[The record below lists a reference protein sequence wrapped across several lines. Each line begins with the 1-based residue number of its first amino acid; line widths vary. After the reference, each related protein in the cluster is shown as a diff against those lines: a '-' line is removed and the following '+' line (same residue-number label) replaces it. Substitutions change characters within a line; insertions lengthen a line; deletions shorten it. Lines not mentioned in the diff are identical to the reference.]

1 MTAKKKELIVTS
13 ALPYANGPLHF
24 GHLLE
29 HIQTDIWVRSQRIIG
44 NDCIYLC
51 ASDAHGTPIMMKA
64 EEENVSPEK
73 LVKKYMKEHKNTLE
87 KFQVN
92 HDCYYQTHSEENKK
106 YSELIYNNALKNGY
120 ISKQNIKQLFDQER
134 NLFLADRYV
143 QGTCP
148 KCNASKQYGDNCD
161 ACGAK
166 YEATELLNPISIFS
180 NKPPIIKE
188 SEHLFFS
195 LTKLESEIKEW
206 IDKSSLQ
213 DSVNNKLQ
221 EWFKDGLMDWD
232 ISRDAPY
239 FGFKIPGFEDKFF
252 YVWLDAPIG
261 YIGTLEKYLKDSK
274 NKLSA
279 QDLWSDN
286 SSYEIYHFIGK
297 DILNFHAL
305 FWPALLHAAEFKK
318 PSNVFVH
325 GFLTLNGNKMSKSK
339 GNFLLADQYSVELN
353 SDYLRYY
360 LASKLTNKIDDIDFN
375 FEDFQK
381 KVNTDLV
388 GKFINIASRVQK
400 FLNSNDNKIGADLDE
415 NLIKDFQNEAI
426 DIFDDFIRLD
436 YSNACKRIMK
446 LADTANQYIDH
457 NQPWILV
464 KESINKKEVIKI
476 SSTSMNLF
484 RILNICLEPI
494 IPETAFKIKS
504 YLNLKKDSFDNLKLL
519 IKNHEIQKFEPLIER
534 IDDDK
539 IDKLREAS
547 KSERNYN

>member
-1 MTAKKKELIVTS
+1 MTTKKKELIITS

-29 HIQTDIWVRSQRIIG
+29 HIQTDIWVRTQRILG
-44 NDCIYLC
+44 NKCIYLC

-64 EEENVSPEK
+64 EEENTSPEK
-73 LVKKYMKEHKNTLE
+73 LVDKYMNEHKKTLE
-87 KFQVN
+87 AFQVN

-106 YSELIYNNALKNGY
+106 YSELIYNNALKNGF
-120 ISKQNIKQLFDQER
+120 IAKKNIKQLYDQEKK
-134 NLFLADRYV
+134 LFLADRYV
-143 QGTCP
+143 QGNCP
-148 KCNASKQYGDNCD
+148 KCNAPHQYGDNCD
-161 ACGAK
+161 VCGAK
-166 YEATELLNPISIFS
+166 YEATELLNPVSIFS
-180 NKPPIIKE
+180 KKTPVIKE

-195 LTKLESEIKEW
+195 LTKLENEVKEW

-213 DSVNNKLQ
+213 ESVVNKLQ

-261 YIGTLEKYLKDSK
+261 YIGTLEKYLKEMK
-274 NKLSA
+274 EEINA
-279 QDLWSDN
+279 YDLWKE
-286 SSYEIYHFIGK
+286 SSEFEIYHFIGK

-318 PSNVFVH
+318 PTNVFVH

-339 GNFLLADQYSVELN
+339 QNFLLADQYSKELN

-360 LASKLTNKIDDIDFN
+360 LATKLTNKIDDIDFN
-375 FEDFQK
+375 LEDFQK

-388 GKFINIASRVQK
+388 GKFINIASRVNK
-400 FLNSNDNKIGADLDE
+400 FLKNNNNKLGSKIDE
-415 NLIKDFQNEAI
+415 VLIKEFHMEAKNVFNDFVN
-426 DIFDDFIRLD
+426 LD

-446 LADTANQYIDH
+446 LADMANQYIDK
-457 NQPWILV
+457 NQPWVLA
-464 KESINKKEVIKI
+464 KESINEKEIIQI
-476 SSTSMNLF
+476 SSTAINLF

-494 IPETAFKIKS
+494 IPETASKIKS
-504 YLNLKKDSFDNLKLL
+504 YLNLKDDSYVNLEVF
-519 IKNHEIQKFEPLIER
+519 IKNHEIESFEPLMTRIE
-534 IDDDK
+534 DDNIEYLQK
-539 IDKLREAS
+539 V
-547 KSERNYN
+547 SESG

>member
-1 MTAKKKELIVTS
+1 MTTKKKELIVTS

-64 EEENVSPEK
+64 EEENVTPEK
-73 LVKKYMKEHKNTLE
+73 LVNKYMNEHKKTLRA
-87 KFQVN
+87 FQVC

-106 YSELIYNNALKNGY
+106 YSELIYNTALKNGY
-120 ISKQNIKQLFDQER
+120 ISKQNIKQLYDQER

-143 QGTCP
+143 QGNCP
-148 KCNASKQYGDNCD
+148 KCNAPNQYGDNCD
-161 ACGAK
+161 VCGAK

-180 NKPPIIKE
+180 NKTPVIKE
-188 SEHLFFS
+188 SEHLFFT
-195 LTKLESEIKEW
+195 LTKLEKEIKEW

-213 DSVNNKLQ
+213 DSVINKLQ

-239 FGFKIPGFEDKFF
+239 FVFKIPGFEDKFF

-261 YIGTLEKYLKDSK
+261 YIGTLEKFLKDSK
-274 NKLSA
+274 NKLTA
-279 QDLWSDN
+279 KDLWSEN
-286 SSYEIYHFIGK
+286 STHEIYHFIGK

-305 FWPALLHAAEFKK
+305 FWPALLHAAQFKK

-339 GNFLLADQYSVELN
+339 GNFLLADQYSAELK
-353 SDYLRYY
+353 SDFLRYY

-400 FLNSNDNKIGADLDE
+400 FLKTNDNKIGIDLDE
-415 NLIKDFQNEAI
+415 DLIKDFQNETKA
-426 DIFDDFIRLD
+426 IFDDLINLD

-457 NQPWILV
+457 NQPWILA
-464 KESINKKEVIKI
+464 KESINQKEVIKI
-476 SSTSMNLF
+476 SSTAMNLF

-494 IPETAFKIKS
+494 IPETASKIKE
-504 YLNLKKDSFDNLKLL
+504 YLNLKDDGLDNLNIS
-519 IKNHEIQKFEPLIER
+519 IKNHEVQKFEPLIER

-539 IDKLREAS
+539 IDKLKEAS
-547 KSERNYN
+547 KSE

>member
-1 MTAKKKELIVTS
+1 MTTKKKELIITS

-29 HIQTDIWVRSQRIIG
+29 HIQTDIWVRTQRILG
-44 NDCIYLC
+44 NECIYLC

-64 EEENVSPEK
+64 EEENTSPEK
-73 LVKKYMKEHKNTLE
+73 LVDKYMNEHKKTLE
-87 KFQVN
+87 AFQVN

-106 YSELIYNNALKNGY
+106 YSELIYNNALKNGF
-120 ISKQNIKQLFDQER
+120 ISKKNIKQLYDQDKK
-134 NLFLADRYV
+134 LFLADRYV
-143 QGTCP
+143 QGNCP
-148 KCNASKQYGDNCD
+148 KCNAPHQYGDNCD
-161 ACGAK
+161 VCGAK
-166 YEATELLNPISIFS
+166 YEATELLNPVSIFS
-180 NKPPIIKE
+180 KKTPVIKE

-195 LTKLESEIKEW
+195 LTKLENEVKEW

-213 DSVNNKLQ
+213 ESVVNKLQ

-261 YIGTLEKYLKDSK
+261 YIGTLEKYLKDMK
-274 NKLSA
+274 EEINA
-279 QDLWSDN
+279 YDLWKE
-286 SSYEIYHFIGK
+286 SSEFEIYHFIGK

-318 PSNVFVH
+318 PTNVFVH

-339 GNFLLADQYSVELN
+339 QNFLLADQYSKELN

-360 LASKLTNKIDDIDFN
+360 LATKLTNKIDDIDFN
-375 FEDFQK
+375 LEDFQK

-388 GKFINIASRVQK
+388 GKFINIASRVNK
-400 FLNSNDNKIGADLDE
+400 FLKNNKLGSKVDE
-415 NLIKDFQNEAI
+415 VLIKEFHMEAKNVFNDFVN
-426 DIFDDFIRLD
+426 LD

-446 LADTANQYIDH
+446 LADMANQYIDK
-457 NQPWILV
+457 NQPWVLA
-464 KESINKKEVIKI
+464 KESINEKEIIQI
-476 SSTSMNLF
+476 SSTAINLF

-494 IPETAFKIKS
+494 IPETASKIKS
-504 YLNLKKDSFDNLKLL
+504 YLNLKDDSYVNLEVF
-519 IKNHEIQKFEPLIER
+519 IKNHEIESFEPLMTRIE
-534 IDDDK
+534 DDNIAYLQK
-539 IDKLREAS
+539 V
-547 KSERNYN
+547 SESG

>member
-1 MTAKKKELIVTS
+1 MTTKKKELIITS

-29 HIQTDIWVRSQRIIG
+29 HIQTDIWVRTQRILG
-44 NDCIYLC
+44 NECIYLC

-64 EEENVSPEK
+64 EEENTSPEK
-73 LVKKYMKEHKNTLE
+73 LVDKYMNEHKKTLE
-87 KFQVN
+87 AFQVN

-106 YSELIYNNALKNGY
+106 YSELIYNNAFKNGF
-120 ISKQNIKQLFDQER
+120 ISKKNIKQLYDQEKK
-134 NLFLADRYV
+134 LFLADRYV
-143 QGTCP
+143 QGNCP
-148 KCNASKQYGDNCD
+148 KCNATHQYGDNCD
-161 ACGAK
+161 VCGAK
-166 YEATELLNPISIFS
+166 YEATELLNPVSIFS
-180 NKPPIIKE
+180 KKTPVIKE

-195 LTKLESEIKEW
+195 LTKLENEVKEW

-213 DSVNNKLQ
+213 ESVVNKLQ

-261 YIGTLEKYLKDSK
+261 YIGTLEKYLKDMK
-274 NKLSA
+274 EDINA
-279 QDLWSDN
+279 YDLWKE
-286 SSYEIYHFIGK
+286 SSEFEIYHFIGK

-318 PSNVFVH
+318 PTNVFVH

-339 GNFLLADQYSVELN
+339 QNFLLADQYSKELN

-360 LASKLTNKIDDIDFN
+360 LATKLTNKIDDIDFN
-375 FEDFQK
+375 LEDFQK

-388 GKFINIASRVQK
+388 GKFINIASRVNK
-400 FLNSNDNKIGADLDE
+400 FLKNNNNKLGSKIDE
-415 NLIKDFQNEAI
+415 VLIKEFHMEAKNVFNDFVN
-426 DIFDDFIRLD
+426 LD

-446 LADTANQYIDH
+446 LADMANQYIDK
-457 NQPWILV
+457 NQPWVLA
-464 KESINKKEVIKI
+464 KESINEKEIIQI
-476 SSTSMNLF
+476 SSTAINLF

-494 IPETAFKIKS
+494 IPETASKIKS
-504 YLNLKKDSFDNLKLL
+504 YLNLNDDSYESLEVFL
-519 IKNHEIQKFEPLIER
+519 KNHEIESFEPLMTRIE
-534 IDDDK
+534 DDNIAYLQK
-539 IDKLREAS
+539 V
-547 KSERNYN
+547 SESG

>member
-1 MTAKKKELIVTS
+1 
-13 ALPYANGPLHF
+13 
-24 GHLLE
+24 
-29 HIQTDIWVRSQRIIG
+29 
-44 NDCIYLC
+44 
-51 ASDAHGTPIMMKA
+51 
-64 EEENVSPEK
+64 
-73 LVKKYMKEHKNTLE
+73 MKEHKNTLE

-92 HDCYYQTHSEENKK
+92 HDCYYQTHGEENKK

-274 NKLSA
+274 NKLTA

-547 KSERNYN
+547 KSE